1 MHTMCTRCIQCY
13 TLGSARKRRSLLTT
27 HERAQGLDLLQ
38 KMLRYP
44 PHERI
49 SAMDA
54 LQHPYFEDL
63 RAYQPGTRL
72 PIGAQYQ

>member
-1 MHTMCTRCIQCY
+1 M
-13 TLGSARKRRSLLTT
+13 
-27 HERAQGLDLLQ
+27 QGLDLLRR
-38 KMLRYP
+38 MLRYP